1 MKKFSFQF
9 LILLALV
16 FSNTSSLYG
25 QAPGLSEFNQASAQI
40 RQQYFSF
47 SDFAMVIGAVSGLLG
62 GLRVYANWQ
71 AGRHHIDR
79 QVMGWLFSCIFL
91 NVCGVFLRGLFGL

>member
-1 MKKFSFQF
+1 A
-9 LILLALV
+9 I
-16 FSNTSSLYG
+16 
-25 QAPGLSEFNQASAQI
+25 
-40 RQQYFSF
+40 
-47 SDFAMVIGAVSGLLG
+47 SGLLG

>member
-1 MKKFSFQF
+1 MMKFSLPC
-9 LILLALV
+9 LILLGLV
-16 FSNTSSLYG
+16 LSSNSSLYC
-25 QAPGLSEFNQASAQI
+25 QVPGLTEFNQASAQVK
-40 RQQYFSF
+40 QQYFSF
-47 SDFAMVIGAVSGLLG
+47 SDFAMVIGAISGLLG

-91 NVCGVFLRGLFGL
+91 NICGVFLRGLFGL